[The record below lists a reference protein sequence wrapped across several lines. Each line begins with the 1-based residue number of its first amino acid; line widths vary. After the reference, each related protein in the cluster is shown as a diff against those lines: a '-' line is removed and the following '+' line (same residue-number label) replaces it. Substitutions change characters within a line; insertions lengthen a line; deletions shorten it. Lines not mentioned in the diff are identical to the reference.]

1 MSHCAKPTNFEQ
13 KLGVKGLVIVFL
25 AYFVRSARRTFL
37 MNYKVVP
44 MQKMK
49 VGTCPHGLPAG
60 ACPICSGMGGGGG
73 GSSKARRVPSEM
85 SWDECVAAGRMIQA
99 QKLAQQKKDVAMQ
112 AQLHASLN
120 LSGKLENMAQKIAS
134 FAEKIGEFAQKVQSS
149 SIPKIIS
156 QPLALA
162 AKMIIPVLNLL
173 KNIPLIAQKA
183 INFVQAK
190 FADIS
195 DKLSAVFG
203 ELKNATEKKISDKFK
218 DFRKK
223 LKSFLGVLEPT
234 EVDEIEDEDKR
245 IEEAKRL
252 FDMKKTLLDIEEK
265 YKMKEEAHARS

>member
-1 MSHCAKPTNFEQ
+1 
-13 KLGVKGLVIVFL
+13 
-25 AYFVRSARRTFL
+25 
-37 MNYKVVP
+37 MNYKVAP

-134 FAEKIGEFAQKVQSS
+134 FAEKIGDFAQKIQSS
-149 SIPKIIS
+149 SIPKMIS

-162 AKMIIPVLNLL
+162 AKLVIPVLNLL

-203 ELKNATEKKISDKFK
+203 ELKSATDKKISDKFK

-223 LKSFLGVLEPT
+223 FKSLFGVLEPSD
-234 EVDEIEDEDKR
+234 VDDIEDEDKR

-252 FDMKKTLLDIEEK
+252 FDMKSLFTSIHKKFSSKGDASGQILN
-265 YKMKEEAHARS
+265 